1 MVYDVALRQ
10 AAAQPLVQTIRS
22 LLAGLPSD
30 RTLLL
35 LLYQQLFAI
44 LPYYPAGLHCAL
56 TRAGIRVQEAVSAH
70 QYPLAHHWLQEML
83 TTLLRLDSPGGPGPD
98 VLASNTEVLLLR
110 ARECLR
116 LPL

>member
-10 AAAQPLVQTIRS
+10 AAAQPLTHTIRS
-22 LLAGLPSD
+22 LLAGLPCD

-44 LPYYPAGLHCAL
+44 LPYYPPGLHCAL

-83 TTLLRLDSPGGPGPD
+83 TTLLRLDSPGGPHPAT
-98 VLASNTEVLLLR
+98 LASNVEILHLR
-110 ARECLR
+110 VRECLQ